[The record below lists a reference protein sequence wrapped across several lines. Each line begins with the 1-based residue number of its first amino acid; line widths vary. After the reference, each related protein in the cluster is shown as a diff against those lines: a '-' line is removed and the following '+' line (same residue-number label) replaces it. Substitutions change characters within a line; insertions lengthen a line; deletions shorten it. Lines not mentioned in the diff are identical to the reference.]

1 MVVSVEAH
9 TLALEWWHRD
19 YSPTPPEAFYYGWIN
34 YQLAAQKYLEQ
45 QRSPGYRE
53 PVIIDRG

>member
-1 MVVSVEAH
+1 MVSVEAQ

-45 QRSPGYRE
+45 QRNLRE
-53 PVIIDRG
+53 AA